1 MNWNDSGYLLSKNK
15 YNENSIIVEI
25 FTKNHGKYSG
35 IIFGA
40 SSKKIKSYLEI
51 GNKLH
56 INYTSKNHGR
66 IGYFKPEILNAT
78 TPLYFDN
85 RKKLMCIASAMNLIK
100 LVTVEAQESSNIYH
114 LIDDFF
120 DILSAENWAKHY
132 VFWELELLKLVG
144 FDLELKKIVNRETI
158 NNEKQYF
165 VQNNFEKKIVPN
177 FLVEVDDKKID
188 KKNLIKGL
196 NLVGDYLDKNILK
209 PNNINYPTSRLDFI
223 NILK

>member
-15 YNENSIIVEI
+15 FNENSIIVEI

-56 INYTSKNHGR
+56 VNYTSKNHGR

-120 DILSAENWAKHY
+120 DILSTENWSKHY

-144 FDLELKKIVNRETI
+144 FDLELKKIVNKEII

-165 VQNNFEKKIVPN
+165 VQNNYEKKIVPN

-188 KKNLIKGL
+188 TKNLIKGL
-196 NLVGDYLDKNILK
+196 KLVGDYLDKNILK
-209 PNNINYPTSRLDFI
+209 PNNINYPSLRLDFI